1 MRFLILLVT
10 YAVLLSSCKEE
21 KKQTTLSI
29 NQSEGIKETL
39 NYAKGFSITNYKGY
53 KKVIVNSAWPNSNK
67 TFTYLLVEKGKKR
80 PDHDANTKIIEVPIK
95 TLVAIS
101 TTNIPALEYLGVSNS
116 LIGFPNTKYICSEKT
131 RARVDNGDIKDLGND
146 TELNTELLLE
156 LNPELV
162 IGFSINSINKKLDQI
177 EKLGISVVLDG
188 AWTEQHPLGRAEWI
202 KFIAAFY
209 NKKKE
214 ADSIFKTIE
223 TNYLKAKEIAKIITR
238 KPTVMSGSTFKDV
251 WNVPGGKSFIAK
263 YLEDA
268 NTDYIWKENNN
279 NGSSQINFENVLEKA
294 QKAEFWIGAGNFDTK
309 KQMSVNNKNYVFF
322 DAYKNNNVY
331 TYTKRKGAK
340 NGLLYYELG
349 SLRPDLILKD
359 CIKIAHPELLNDYET
374 FFFKR
379 LE

>member
-10 YAVLLSSCKEE
+10 YTVLLSSCKEE
-21 KKQTTLSI
+21 KKQETISL

-39 NYAKGFSITNYKGY
+39 SYAKGFSITNYKNY

-67 TFTYLLVEKGKKR
+67 TFTYLLVKKGEKQ
-80 PDHDANTKIIEVPIK
+80 PDHDANTKIIEIPIK
-95 TLVAIS
+95 TLVAVS
-101 TTNIPALEYLGVSNS
+101 TTNIPALEYLGVDNS

-131 RARVDNGDIKDLGND
+131 RVRVDNGAIKDLGND
-146 TELNTELLLE
+146 TSINIELLLE

-162 IGFSINSINKKLDQI
+162 IGFSVNGINKKLDQI
-177 EKLGISVVLDG
+177 EKLGIPVVLDG
-188 AWTEQHPLGRAEWI
+188 AWTEQHPLGKAEWI

-209 NKKKE
+209 NKEKE

-223 TNYLKAKEIAKIITR
+223 TDYLKAKAIAKTITR
-238 KPTVMSGSTFKDV
+238 KPTIMSGSAFKDV

-279 NGSSQINFENVLEKA
+279 NGSSQLNFENVLEKA
-294 QKAEFWIGAGNFDTK
+294 QNAEFWIGAGNFDTK
-309 KQMSVNNKNYVFF
+309 KQMLGNHKGYSVF
-322 DAYKNNNVY
+322 DAYKNNKIY

-340 NGLLYYELG
+340 DGLLYYELG
-349 SLRPDLILKD
+349 TLRPDLILKD
-359 CIKIAHPELLNDYET
+359 IIKIAHPKLLNDYET

-379 LE
+379 LD